1 MRELVSS
8 TILDRNLGRGHT
20 HPVPS
25 TLRARVA
32 LFLLIG
38 AFLIPVVLTTLR
50 GLTHVLT
57 CEETVREPFA
67 FQIVPGADPIQIST
81 GLIRRGEPETL
92 CGGLSVQLSARS
104 RDQHTIA
111 LQVPITNESP
121 HPWNGTVLLQL
132 GGTSLPVDIGSVE
145 PGGTESDTLL
155 LDLDPGMH
163 ELSGSLLIGP

>member
-1 MRELVSS
+1 MP
-8 TILDRNLGRGHT
+8 T
-20 HPVPS
+20 

-67 FQIVPGADPIQIST
+67 FQIVRGADPIQIST
-81 GLIRRGEPETL
+81 GVIRRGEPQTL
-92 CGGLSVQLSARS
+92 CGGLLVQLSATS
-104 RDQHTIA
+104 RGEQRIA
-111 LQVPITNESP
+111 LDVPITNRSP

-132 GGTSLPVDIGSVE
+132 GETSLPVDIGSVE
-145 PGGTESDTLL
+145 PGGTETDTLI